1 MATNTT
7 TMTST
12 PPPPA
17 TTPTTPAPTLTTNS
31 LVVTGLAI
39 ERPRGAKGSKLTYV
53 TGLLQNEAAAKRF
66 GVRVDL
72 YLLDRAGRSVGQ
84 ATDYTPLIQPNGSW
98 RFRALVLDQRAVSA
112 RVKEIKENQ

>member
-1 MATNTT
+1 M
-7 TMTST
+7 
-12 PPPPA
+12 PPA
-17 TTPTTPAPTLTTNS
+17 PTTPTLSTNS

-53 TGLLQNEAAAKRF
+53 TGLMQNEAAAKRF

-72 YLLDRAGRSVGQ
+72 YLLDRAGRAVGV
-84 ATDYTPLIQPNGSW
+84 ATDYAPVIEPSGSW

-112 RVKEIKENQ
+112 RVREIKENQ